1 MSEGPVAD
9 AADWVRDHA
18 ASGWRSRAWLDK
30 GEVVAY
36 DDGRW
41 YVSLSGQASASAE
54 GVERDAGRAK
64 RLALLVYEALTT

>member
-1 MSEGPVAD
+1 MTEEVIE
-9 AADWVRDHA
+9 WHRDPA

-41 YVSLSGQASASAE
+41 FVRLSGHASPDAEDVEADAESAK
-54 GVERDAGRAK
+54 ARAL
-64 RLALLVYEALTT
+64 RVYEALTSSV